1 MEAGAAAESEG
12 SEQVKAP
19 GKDEPIR
26 FVIIRPKKCSFSA
39 TSPLRFFSILPPAP
53 SDFFLLFWGIQEL
66 SREFP
71 GIPIWDF

>member
-26 FVIIRPKKCSFSA
+26 FVIIRPKKVFV
-39 TSPLRFFSILPPAP
+39 
-53 SDFFLLFWGIQEL
+53 
-66 SREFP
+66 
-71 GIPIWDF
+71 